1 NILKADLDLL
11 VKMWEK
17 VEKKMRNAP
26 PRTMLHRDIP
36 LPMKVA
42 RDFFTDDV
50 EEMILDSEEAYKTI
64 VEDCEF
70 LSPLQRAS
78 LELYKD
84 KVPIFEKF
92 GIEKEIEKALSRKV
106 WLESGGYLFFDKTEA
121 MYCIDVNSGRFSGGS
136 DLEETVFKVN
146 LEAAREI
153 ARQIRL
159 RNLSGM
165 IIIDFIDMEAPSH
178 RAQVLK
184 ALREYFRGDRNKP
197 NILEFSELG
206 LVQMTR
212 RRSAASLDEIRKDQ
226 CPCCN
231 GAGKTLA
238 IRTIANT
245 VRKNLLE
252 EARRYQT
259 EKIIINAHRLVADL
273 LRGHNGNA
281 LKELESLSKRKII
294 LKPING
300 FDVET
305 FKIEPVMEHA
315 KKSYDNAPR
324 RQGESQRKPEANT
337 SAINI
342 SEDLDTE
349 NDGITDTATDQIDAT
364 GD

>member
-1 NILKADLDLL
+1 
-11 VKMWEK
+11 
-17 VEKKMRNAP
+17 
-26 PRTMLHRDIP
+26 MLHRDIP

-50 EEMILDSEEAYKTI
+50 EEMIIDSEEAYRTI
-64 VEDCEF
+64 IDDCEF

-84 KVPIFEKF
+84 KTPIFEKY
-92 GIEKEIEKALSRKV
+92 GIEKEIERTLARKI
-106 WLESGGYLFFDKTEA
+106 WLDSGSYIFIDKTEA

-184 ALREYFRGDRNKP
+184 SLREGFKGDRNKP

-212 RRSAASLDEIRKDQ
+212 RRTSSSLDEIRKAT

-231 GAGKTLA
+231 GAGKTLSFN
-238 IRTIANT
+238 TIANQ
-245 VRKNLLE
+245 VRGALIDE
-252 EARRYQT
+252 SRRYQT
-259 EKIIINAHRLVADL
+259 EKLAINAHRTVIDHLRGRDNNGIRELENL
-273 LRGHNGNA
+273 LR
-281 LKELESLSKRKII
+281 RKLI
-294 LKPING
+294 LKPTNG
-300 FDVET
+300 LDVET
-305 FKIEPVMEHA
+305 YKIEPVMERA
-315 KKSYDNAPR
+315 VKSEGRRPDNR
-324 RQGESQRKPEANT
+324 RPVSDNHGSNRNQNNPDADQPVQQTEESSPIEEVE
-337 SAINI
+337 
-342 SEDLDTE
+342 EDNRE
-349 NDGITDTATDQIDAT
+349 MPANDGDQDESFS
-364 GD
+364 